1 MRIVFMGTP
10 EFAVPSLAALV
21 DAGEEVAAVVTQP
34 DRPAGRDLRLTPP
47 PVKVWAEAKGLRVLQ
62 PATLKDAAAREAIF
76 GLKPDLLV
84 VAAYGH
90 ILPSVLLET
99 PPHGAINVHA
109 SLLPK
114 YRGAAPIHWAVMLG
128 EKETGIS
135 IIRLVRELDAGD
147 ILLQSHE
154 PVWPD
159 DTAGSLHDRLMRR
172 GARCLLEAIGLLKS
186 GRTAWTRQDPG
197 RATYAPLL
205 SRDQARLDWTRPAR
219 ACHDFIRGLNPWPV
233 AHSYFRGQP
242 CKIWRSAPPR
252 GEPGPGY
259 AVQAGRVTATASA
272 LRVQCGDSGWLDLL
286 ELQLPGRRVISGAEF
301 AHGFHIQEGDRFE

>member
-34 DRPAGRDLRLTPP
+34 DRPAGRELHLTPP
-47 PVKVWAEAKGLRVLQ
+47 PVKVWAAPRGLPVLQ
-62 PATLKDAAAREAIF
+62 PATLKDPAAREAIL

-90 ILPSVLLET
+90 LLPSVLLDT
-99 PPHGAINVHA
+99 PPLGALNVHA

-114 YRGAAPIHWAVMLG
+114 YRGAAPIHWAIMLG

-135 IIRLVRELDAGD
+135 VIRLARELDAGD

-154 PVWPD
+154 PIWPD

-172 GARCLLEAIGLLKS
+172 GARCLLEAVGLLKE
-186 GRTAWTRQDPG
+186 GRAAWTRQDPA
-197 RATYAPLL
+197 RVTFAPAL
-205 SRDQARLDWTRPAR
+205 SRDQARLDWARPAPV
-219 ACHDFIRGLNPWPV
+219 CHDFIRGLSPWPV
-233 AHSYFRGQP
+233 AFTAFRGQP
-242 CKIWRSAPPR
+242 CKIWRSTPPR

-259 AVQAGRVTATASA
+259 ALQPGRMLATASA
-272 LRVQCGDSGWLDLL
+272 LRVQCGDGGWLDLL
-286 ELQLPGRRVISGAEF
+286 ELQVPGRRVISGAEF
-301 AHGFHIQEGDRFE
+301 AHGFHILEGDRFE